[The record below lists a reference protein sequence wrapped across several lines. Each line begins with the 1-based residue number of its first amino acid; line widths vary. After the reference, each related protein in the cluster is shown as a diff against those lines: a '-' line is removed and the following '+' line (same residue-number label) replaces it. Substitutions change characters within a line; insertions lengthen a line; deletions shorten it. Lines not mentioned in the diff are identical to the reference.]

1 MTEHKSYQRFKGSLL
16 KVVTCWGGGGGRDLI
31 HCVVFLGKTRNFH
44 TASLRKG
51 YNWVSAK

>member
-1 MTEHKSYQRFKGSLL
+1 MTGHKSYQRFKGSPL
-16 KVVTCWGGGGGRDLI
+16 KVVTCGGGGGRDLI

>member
-1 MTEHKSYQRFKGSLL
+1 MTGHKSLPGVEGPPLEGGSGG
-16 KVVTCWGGGGGRDLI
+16 GGGGGRDLI

-51 YNWVSAK
+51 YN